1 MQLGKACLIRCKLLF
16 RHAFGGRL
24 RELGKSGIDLIQLA
38 LHLVDFALCLRNAAG
53 DPCAH
58 TAQRGVRR
66 SDGRAVAAAKIV
78 EQFPRPALVGRAR
91 GRKRVR
97 HSLGEFFKLALTAF
111 QLSPSRGKLFFA
123 AFKLLDAVLVLGE
136 AVFILCPALFVLV
149 QRVFVLFHAVEV
161 LHFAVVELDLCIVQ
175 LDARVLELLL
185 AVVVILPA
193 VVELPARII

>member
-38 LHLVDFALCLRNAAG
+38 LHLVDLALCLRNAAG
-53 DPCAH
+53 ELCAH
-58 TAQRGVRR
+58 TAQRAVRR
-66 SDGRAVAAAKIV
+66 GDGRAVAAAEIV
-78 EQFPRPALVGRAR
+78 EQLPRRALIGRAR
-91 GRKRVR
+91 TRKRVR
-97 HSLGEFFKLALTAF
+97 HSLGQRIELLLAAF
-111 QLSPSRGKLFFA
+111 QFAPARGKLFFA
-123 AFKLLDAVLVLGE
+123 ALKLLDAVLVLGE

-185 AVVVILPA
+185 AVVVVLPA